1 MSLDR
6 KIPSGTAQANH
17 SVISMNRAVRRRVQD
32 NGQHRRVISL
42 AIWFSYKDSRQVKIP
57 QGKQFRTPVSQ
68 ILQALQRHMGS
79 LLSCLCSTVPEYGN
93 AAHDFALLESQSFRQ
108 ICLLTVLCTPTR
120 ILSEQIMLKGKICK
134 FNFKQQQKNSLGEI
148 LQLQSFHTTCS
159 FWNVMPSRSCS
170 DSRAYRTLCWYLQEA
185 DLPQNIKSLTAT
197 GFPSLPA
204 QFAFPVYI
212 REPSL

>member
-1 MSLDR
+1 M
-6 KIPSGTAQANH
+6 
-17 SVISMNRAVRRRVQD
+17 
-32 NGQHRRVISL
+32 
-42 AIWFSYKDSRQVKIP
+42 KIP

-134 FNFKQQQKNSLGEI
+134 FNFKQQQKIHWE
-148 LQLQSFHTTCS
+148 
-159 FWNVMPSRSCS
+159 RSCS
-170 DSRAYRTLCWYLQEA
+170 FKASTLHAVSETLCPPDLALTQE
-185 DLPQNIKSLTAT
+185 PT
-197 GFPSLPA
+197 GL
-204 QFAFPVYI
+204 FAGI
-212 REPSL
+212 SKKLICLRT